1 MRQGVFGRGV
11 GRAKHGAGREKCVL
25 STPVTSPLKPPL
37 LWGRLRPRERRFD
50 RPYVFHMLLCDYV
63 FGAFLPS
70 LLGWC
75 RNADPVINIGPGS
88 ILGPGLSPMIE
99 NQSNRML
106 YAVSTHPDVEL
117 GGKQGE
123 LRGGC
128 LIGLL
133 HLS

>member
-1 MRQGVFGRGV
+1 MRM
-11 GRAKHGAGREKCVL
+11 ASSLLTSCVL
-25 STPVTSPLKPPL
+25 
-37 LWGRLRPRERRFD
+37 R
-50 RPYVFHMLLCDYV
+50 
-63 FGAFLPS
+63 
-70 LLGWC
+70 
-75 RNADPVINIGPGS
+75 S